1 MKSSAIKVASSSV
14 AATSSGKVY
23 QFHLPYSSTP
33 SSQRGFTPSNSGVN
47 TNTNGSSTK
56 MPAKM
61 GWLRH
66 VLTILSVV
74 IFVSCLC
81 TTLLHITQLS
91 GAYKKTIS
99 CQQKTPSSINVGLVF
114 LVVYVPHFLT
124 LFNLL
129 ESKKIVSCQQ
139 KITSS

>member
-81 TTLLHITQLS
+81 TTLPHITQLFWS
-91 GAYKKTIS
+91 DKKIS
-99 CQQKTPSSINVGLVF
+99 CQQKTTSSINICRIGIFELF
-114 LVVYVPHFLT
+114 VYHTFSHYSI
-124 LFNLL
+124 FGG
-129 ESKKIVSCQQ
+129 
-139 KITSS
+139 

>member
-14 AATSSGKVY
+14 AASSSGKVY

-99 CQQKTPSSINVGLVF
+99 CQQKTTSSKNKCKIGIFEGKFVTENVVF
-114 LVVYVPHFLT
+114 KVL
-124 LFNLL
+124 
-129 ESKKIVSCQQ
+129 QQ
-139 KITSS
+139 KNSSQTTLSMP

>member
-91 GAYKKTIS
+91 G
-99 CQQKTPSSINVGLVF
+99 GLIKNNILPTKNTF
-114 LVVYVPHFLT
+114 FHKCRIGIFGCLCTT
-124 LFNLL
+124 LSHIIQPFG
-129 ESKKIVSCQQ
+129 V
-139 KITSS
+139 

>member
-1 MKSSAIKVASSSV
+1 MRTKLKSSAIKVASSSV

-81 TTLLHITQLS
+81 TILSHITQLF
-91 GAYKKTIS
+91 GANKKTIS
-99 CQQKTPSSINVGLVF
+99 CQQKT
-114 LVVYVPHFLT
+114 
-124 LFNLL
+124 
-129 ESKKIVSCQQ
+129 
-139 KITSS
+139 TSSKNICRIGIFESL

>member
-91 GAYKKTIS
+91 GAYKKQYLANKKQLLLRIY
-99 CQQKTPSSINVGLVF
+99 VELVF
-114 LVVYVPHFLT
+114 LRVYK
-124 LFNLL
+124 LFMYYHTF
-129 ESKKIVSCQQ
+129 SY
-139 KITSS
+139 SSTFWG

>member
-14 AATSSGKVY
+14 AASSSGKVY

-74 IFVSCLC
+74 IFVSFMYH
-81 TTLLHITQLS
+81 TSSHYSTFWGLL
-91 GAYKKTIS
+91 KTIS

-124 LFNLL
+124 LFNFLGH
-129 ESKKIVSCQQ
+129 KRTKNNF
-139 KITSS
+139 